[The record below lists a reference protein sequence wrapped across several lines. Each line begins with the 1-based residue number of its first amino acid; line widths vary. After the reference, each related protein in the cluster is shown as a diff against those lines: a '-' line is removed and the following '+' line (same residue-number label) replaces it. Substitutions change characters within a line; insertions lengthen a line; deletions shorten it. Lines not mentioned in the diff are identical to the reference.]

1 MSVQSGD
8 LLTGSAALAG
18 RSRLQAVMDGSQWAC
33 EQLRCG
39 RMSRAKKTLK
49 KFSSPPRIGRQMV
62 WFQEQI
68 TLQPR
73 SRGFHL
79 ITHEILA
86 AVPQIRSVQVG
97 LLHLFIQHTSA
108 SLTINENADPDVP
121 VDLEMAI
128 NRIAPENFPYIHTME
143 GPDDMPAHVK
153 CSLMGSSLTVPISS
167 GQLCLGT
174 WQGLYL
180 CEHRDRGGSRRVV
193 VTIQGDDGNAT

>member
-1 MSVQSGD
+1 
-8 LLTGSAALAG
+8 
-18 RSRLQAVMDGSQWAC
+18 
-33 EQLRCG
+33 
-39 RMSRAKKTLK
+39 
-49 KFSSPPRIGRQMV
+49 MV

-128 NRIAPENFPYIHTME
+128 NRITPENFPYIHTME